1 MSSRRLS
8 LLYKLSRSGYLFQS
22 LFIPFYPFL
31 SPDFSTMSPAVCT
44 KRPASGRSVAFGGR
58 FYSLVVS
65 APYILARACS
75 AEPWSL
81 KVRFRY
87 LSAFSS

>member
-1 MSSRRLS
+1 MFSRRLS
-8 LLYKLSRSGYLFQS
+8 LFYRVAPLSYLLQS
-22 LFIPFYPFL
+22 LIIPFYPFL
-31 SPDFSTMSPAVCT
+31 SPDFSTIPSILCT
-44 KRPASGRSVAFGGR
+44 KRPASGRFVAFGGR

-65 APYILARACS
+65 APYILARACN